1 MTFTFKVQY
10 EDDSIY
16 NYGEVRY
23 KLVRAKNREQ
33 AMKRF
38 KEKFGVEPIYACQ
51 QEIGGKQKCNEK
63 GEIIERECNEKQT
76 GAT

>member
-1 MTFTFKVQY
+1 MTFTFKVYY

-23 KLVRAKNREQ
+23 KLVRAKNRKQ

-38 KEKFGVEPIYACQ
+38 KEKFGVEPIYSD
-51 QEIGGKQKCNEK
+51 
-63 GEIIERECNEKQT
+63 
-76 GAT
+76 

>member
-1 MTFTFKVQY
+1 MTFTFKVYY

-38 KEKFGVEPIYACQ
+38 K
-51 QEIGGKQKCNEK
+51 
-63 GEIIERECNEKQT
+63 
-76 GAT
+76 

>member
-1 MTFTFKVQY
+1 MTFTFKVYY

-16 NYGEVRY
+16 NYVEVRY

-38 KEKFGVEPIYACQ
+38 KEKFGFELIYAV
-51 QEIGGKQKCNEK
+51 
-63 GEIIERECNEKQT
+63 
-76 GAT
+76 

>member
-1 MTFTFKVQY
+1 MTFTFKVYY
-10 EDDSIY
+10 EDDSVY

-38 KEKFGVEPIYACQ
+38 KEKFGVDPIYTDQ
-51 QEIGGKQKCNEK
+51 KEIGGKQNET
-63 GEIIERECNEKQT
+63 EK
-76 GAT
+76 AR

>member
-1 MTFTFKVQY
+1 MTFTFKVYY

-38 KEKFGVEPIYACQ
+38 KEKFGVDPIYVDSRK
-51 QEIGGKQKCNEK
+51 IGGKQN
-63 GEIIERECNEKQT
+63 
-76 GAT
+76 ATENTR

>member
-1 MTFTFKVQY
+1 MTFTFKVYY

-23 KLVRAKNREQ
+23 KLVRAKNVEQ

-38 KEKFGVEPIYACQ
+38 KEKFGVEPISLD
-51 QEIGGKQKCNEK
+51 
-63 GEIIERECNEKQT
+63 
-76 GAT
+76 